1 MQEDDVTDTE
11 KSGVISGV
19 LDSIFTESDDGS
31 MRSNRQLSGGDEGH
45 LETLAETDKSSNTEM
60 FESPKIESLA
70 DIESITDGRVI
81 LKGNKGQEAKNETSN
96 IDSKTGDFLD
106 DAEQMNE
113 QGEEAENQTE
123 NSKKEKDLNENTIE
137 KKNAGK
143 LTQGNATQEN
153 KGIGDAGSTA
163 DFRML

>member
-1 MQEDDVTDTE
+1 MGEDEEGNSAHIVLGQEDDVTDTE

-31 MRSNRQLSGGDEGH
+31 MRSNRQLSGEDEDH
-45 LETLAETDKSSNTEM
+45 LETLHAETDKSSM
-60 FESPKIESLA
+60 KFESPKIDSLA

-81 LKGNKGQEAKNETSN
+81 LKGNKRQEVKNDTGK

-123 NSKKEKDLNENTIE
+123 NSTKEKDLNENTIE
-137 KKNAGK
+137 KKKAGK
-143 LTQGNATQEN
+143 FTQG
-153 KGIGDAGSTA
+153 
-163 DFRML
+163 